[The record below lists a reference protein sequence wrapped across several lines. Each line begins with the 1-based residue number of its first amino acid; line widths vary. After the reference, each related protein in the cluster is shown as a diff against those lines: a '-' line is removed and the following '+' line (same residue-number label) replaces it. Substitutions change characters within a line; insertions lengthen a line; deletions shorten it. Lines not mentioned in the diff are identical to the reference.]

1 MDQRLGKLLAQH
13 VQLMKAAAEVLGQ
26 SHERVL
32 ALRDRLGEA
41 LSIGEQE
48 SCEALTARFARLNDL
63 LLQRLFRVVDQIE
76 LVDEG
81 TALDRLN
88 RMEKRG
94 VIASATRWR
103 ELRDL
108 RNAIAHDYLIESVDR
123 VLADALDAGP
133 ELLDV
138 VQRLEAYVKAKGYLG

>member
-1 MDQRLGKLLAQH
+1 MDQRLIELLERH
-13 VQLMKAAAEVLGQ
+13 LSLMRAAGDVLEE
-26 SHERVL
+26 SRARVF
-32 ALRDRLGEA
+32 AFRARLGGE
-41 LSIGEQE
+41 LSVSERE

-81 TALDRLN
+81 TALDRLQ

-94 VIASATRWR
+94 VIPSAERWR

-108 RNAIAHDYLIESVDR
+108 RNAIGNDYVMESLDR
-123 VLADALDAGP
+123 VLADALAAAP
-133 ELLDV
+133 ELLATVGALD
-138 VQRLEAYVKAKGYLG
+138 AYTKSKSYAR